1 MGCPDIYYIRALQ
14 SLAHCF
20 AYNNGNVK
28 LARKLSNETSKKRLE
43 DFILLQKEHMEEKQF
58 YYHAGR
64 ASQYVLE
71 EAEREG
77 VDSMNASCGGIFEFE
92 CFLGIRSKIKD

>member
-1 MGCPDIYYIRALQ
+1 MGCPDIYYTRALQ
-14 SLAHCF
+14 SFAHCL
-20 AYNNGNVK
+20 AYNNDDRK
-28 LARKLSNETSKKRLE
+28 LAKELFNETSEKRLE
-43 DFILLQKEHMEEKQF
+43 DFILQQKEQMEEMQF

-77 VDSMNASCGGIFEFE
+77 VDSMNASLGGIFGFE
-92 CFLGIRSKIKD
+92 CFLGIEKEDEE